1 MDTKMKLLLT
11 TDWHIRST
19 PPENRIDDWEH
30 AQEMKIKQILWTAV
44 KEDVYAI
51 LCAGDITDSPTT
63 SYYLFQKYL
72 SLFKDAIADNPFL
85 FIPVFG
91 QHDLRYRTSKDNTP
105 LYALMKALGQTIA
118 DANSLRLDGES
129 NVAVYGVSYGEDIPT
144 IMDPNYFNILLIH
157 KLIVEDKL
165 WAQQENVTWGN
176 GMLFN
181 TKYDLI
187 VSGDNHK
194 QFWINKGNRHLFNM
208 GSLMRM
214 KSDQGD
220 HKPAFV
226 IFDTVTR
233 KYKIH
238 PLEIEPF
245 ETVMNMEKVEKEKE
259 KDAKIAEYITELK
272 THKDM
277 GLNFEDNLIDYL
289 GYNAIPEDIQDIIK
303 ETLHG

>member
-1 MDTKMKLLLT
+1 MKLLLT

-19 PPENRIDDWEH
+19 RPENRIDDWEVT
-30 AQEMKIKQILWTAV
+30 QERKIEQILWTAIQ
-44 KEDVYAI
+44 KKVYAI
-51 LCAGDITDSPTT
+51 LCSGDITDSPTT

-72 SLFKDAIADNPFL
+72 GLIQDAMNEGPFL

-91 QHDLRYRTSKDNTP
+91 QHDLRYRTSKNNTP

-118 DANSLRLDGES
+118 DS
-129 NVAVYGVSYGEDIPT
+129 NPLLLGDDLVAVYGASYGEDIPEIIT
-144 IMDPNYFNILLIH
+144 PHHFNVLLIH
-157 KLIVEDKL
+157 KLIVQEKL

-194 QFWINKGNRHLFNM
+194 QFIAKVKNRHLFNM

-226 IFDTVTR
+226 IFDTIT
-233 KYKIH
+233 KNYQTYY
-238 PLEIEPF
+238 LEIEPF
-245 ETVMNMEKVEKEKE
+245 ESVMNMEKIEKEKE
-259 KDAKIAEYITELK
+259 KDAKVVEFINELK
-272 THKDM
+272 AHKDM
-277 GLNFEDNLIDYL
+277 GLNFEDNLINYL
-289 GYNAIPEDIQDIIK
+289 GFNAIPEDIQDIVK
-303 ETLHG
+303 EMLHG